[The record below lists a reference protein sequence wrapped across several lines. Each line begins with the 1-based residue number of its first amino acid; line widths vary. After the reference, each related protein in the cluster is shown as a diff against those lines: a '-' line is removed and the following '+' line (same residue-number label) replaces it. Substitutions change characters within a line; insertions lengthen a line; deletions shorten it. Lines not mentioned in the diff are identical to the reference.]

1 MYHQQTKKTTMKQL
15 NRVENIIFLL
25 GAVMIVIG
33 CGANLF
39 LMPWAPYVFA
49 MGVVAYVLMQ
59 FSQNYEGSNVTIRRL
74 RRIVIISDVLFIAS
88 ALLMFASMD
97 NLFGI
102 DHITYVQYVHN
113 KWVATVLIAAVL
125 QLYSSHR
132 LGKELSKE
140 TKKS

>member
-1 MYHQQTKKTTMKQL
+1 MKQL

-25 GAVMIVIG
+25 GAIMIVVG
-33 CGANLF
+33 SAANLF
-39 LMPWAPYVFA
+39 FQYWAPYVFA

-59 FSQNYEGSNVTIRRL
+59 LRQSYDGTNVTIRRL
-74 RRIVIISDVLFIAS
+74 RRIVIVSDVFFIVS
-88 ALLMFASMD
+88 AVLMFASID
-97 NLFGI
+97 NIFGL
-102 DHITYVQYVHN
+102 DHITYIQYVHN

-132 LGKELSKE
+132 LGKELSEE

>member
-1 MYHQQTKKTTMKQL
+1 MLPRQLLKTMKQL

-25 GAVMIVIG
+25 GAIMIVVG
-33 CGANLF
+33 SAANLF
-39 LMPWAPYVFA
+39 FQYWAPYVFA

-59 FSQNYEGSNVTIRRL
+59 LRQSYEGTNVTIRRL
-74 RRIVIISDVLFIAS
+74 RRIVIVSDVFFIVS
-88 ALLMFASMD
+88 AVLMFASID
-97 NLFGI
+97 NIFGL
-102 DHITYVQYVHN
+102 DHITYIQYVHN

-132 LGKELSKE
+132 LGKELSEE

>member
-1 MYHQQTKKTTMKQL
+1 MKQL
-15 NRVENIIFLL
+15 NRVENVIFLV

-33 CGANLF
+33 SAANLF
-39 LMPWAPYVFA
+39 MQSWAPYVFA

-59 FSQNYEGSNVTIRRL
+59 FKQNYDGENVTIRRL
-74 RRIVIISDVLFIAS
+74 RRIVLVSDVFFIISAV
-88 ALLMFASMD
+88 LMFASID
-97 NLFGI
+97 NILGL
-102 DHITYVQYVHN
+102 DYITYVQYVHN
-113 KWVATVLIAAVL
+113 KWVATLLIAAIL

>member
-1 MYHQQTKKTTMKQL
+1 MKQL

-25 GAVMIVIG
+25 GAIMIVVG
-33 CGANLF
+33 SAANLF
-39 LMPWAPYVFA
+39 FQYWAPYVFA

-59 FSQNYEGSNVTIRRL
+59 LRQSYEGTNVTIRRL
-74 RRIVIISDVLFIAS
+74 RRIVIVSDVFFIVS
-88 ALLMFASMD
+88 AVLMFASID
-97 NLFGI
+97 NIFGL
-102 DHITYVQYVHN
+102 DHITYIQYVHN

-132 LGKELSKE
+132 LGKELSEE

>member
-1 MYHQQTKKTTMKQL
+1 MFPRQLLKTMKQL

-25 GAVMIVIG
+25 GAIMIVVG
-33 CGANLF
+33 SAANLF
-39 LMPWAPYVFA
+39 FQYWAPYVFA

-59 FSQNYEGSNVTIRRL
+59 LRQSYEGTNVTIRRL
-74 RRIVIISDVLFIAS
+74 RRIVIVSDVFFIVS
-88 ALLMFASMD
+88 AVLMFASID
-97 NLFGI
+97 NIFGL
-102 DHITYVQYVHN
+102 DHITYIQYVHN

-132 LGKELSKE
+132 LGKELSEE

>member
-1 MYHQQTKKTTMKQL
+1 MFPRQLLKTMKQL

-25 GAVMIVIG
+25 GAIMIVVG
-33 CGANLF
+33 SAANLF
-39 LMPWAPYVFA
+39 FQYWAPYVFA

-59 FSQNYEGSNVTIRRL
+59 LRQSYDGTNVTIRRL
-74 RRIVIISDVLFIAS
+74 RRIVIVSDVFFIVS
-88 ALLMFASMD
+88 AVLMFASID
-97 NLFGI
+97 NIFGL
-102 DHITYVQYVHN
+102 DHITYIQYVHN

-132 LGKELSKE
+132 LGKELSEE

>member
-1 MYHQQTKKTTMKQL
+1 
-15 NRVENIIFLL
+15 
-25 GAVMIVIG
+25 MIVIG

-39 LMPWAPYVFA
+39 FMPWAPYVFA

-59 FSQNYEGSNVTIRRL
+59 FRQNYEGSNVTIRRL
-74 RRIVIISDVLFIAS
+74 RRIVIISDVFFIAS